1 MGKEREC
8 VSIILFSVACSCV
21 SFGPVQQLV
30 LAKLLTTQRP
40 RTSNLWNCNE
50 RDKQEERQTQTE
62 RDRDRETKRETE
74 RDRDR
79 DRDGDR
85 ETETERERK
94 RDVSLVIIAPW
105 THVTATRKYKTY
117 QSKW

>member
-8 VSIILFSVACSCV
+8 VSIILFSAACSSV

-30 LAKLLTTQRP
+30 HAKLLTTQRP
-40 RTSNLWNCNE
+40 RISNLWNCNE

-74 RDRDR
+74 T
-79 DRDGDR
+79 
-85 ETETERERK
+85 EIETERQRERE
-94 RDVSLVIIAPW
+94 REMSAWSSLPRGP
-105 THVTATRKYKTY
+105 TSQRPGSTRPIN
-117 QSKW
+117 QDGDS